1 MTEFMDAMKEVFPGL
16 LVQFED
22 FSTDNAFRYLRM
34 FQSKA
39 WCFNDDV
46 CISMLSN
53 MTPHSD
59 YPIDSRHRS
68 DDFDL
73 TIFNDVDRV
82 YAARDD
88 KAARPL
94 PLGELPTTS

>member
-1 MTEFMDAMKEVFPGL
+1 MTEFMDAMKEVFPQL

-22 FSTDNAFRYLRM
+22 FSTDNAFRYLQM

-39 WCFNDDV
+39 RCFNDDV
-46 CISMLSN
+46 CILMLSN
-53 MTPHSD
+53 MTHSD
-59 YPIDSRHRS
+59 YPVDSRHRS

-73 TIFNDVDRV
+73 TIFNDVDRI

-94 PLGELPTTS
+94 RLGELPTTS